1 MIRRGP
7 GSRPEVPSEPAIVK
21 PPPLP
26 FFLLTGLALLP
37 ACAGHS
43 SAKPHENHGA
53 PHWSYSGDTGPAHWG
68 SLAPEYALCA
78 TGKRQS
84 PIDIVGAE
92 SADLANLVFH
102 YEPTPVEIVNNGH
115 TVQVN
120 YAPGSH
126 LEVDGVRFEL
136 VQFHF
141 HAPSEHTIA
150 GRNAAAEMHLV
161 HKSATGEL
169 AVVGVL
175 LEAGAYNQNFEPV
188 WNHLPAA
195 AGPAHKVGTTIDADD
210 LLPGDPRTY
219 RYSGSLTTPPGTEGV
234 RWHLMV
240 EPVQISKEQLA
251 AFTRIHRGNNR
262 PVQGLNQ
269 RKILLDSTR

>member
-1 MIRRGP
+1 MN
-7 GSRPEVPSEPAIVK
+7 
-21 PPPLP
+21 PLTLP
-26 FFLLTGLALLP
+26 LSLSALFLFG
-37 ACAGHS
+37 ACAGQPAPTGHT
-43 SAKPHENHGA
+43 G
-53 PHWSYSGDTGPAHWG
+53 PHWSYEGKTGPAYWG
-68 SLAPEYALCA
+68 TLSPEFALCA
-78 TGKRQS
+78 TGQSQS

-92 SADLANLVFH
+92 GADLANLVFH

-126 LEVDGVRFEL
+126 MEVDGARFDL
-136 VQFHF
+136 AQFHF

-150 GRNAAAEMHLV
+150 GKHAAAELHFV

-175 LEAGAYNQNFEPV
+175 IEEGAHNPKFEPV
-188 WNHLPAA
+188 WSHLPAK
-195 AGPAHKVGTTIDADD
+195 AGPAQKVGTTIDADD

-240 EPVQISKEQLA
+240 EPVQLSKEQIA
-251 AFTRIHRGNNR
+251 AFTKVYQGNNR
-262 PVQGLNQ
+262 PVQGLNK
-269 RKILLDSTR
+269 RRILWDSSR